1 MEVPEW
7 EETDVMASSTTR
19 ESAWMVIDCSSREDK
34 RRRVVNSAYSRLAKV
49 KVWVVLWAVEWVV
62 SAAKREVWAA
72 MVAAGEAIGSPID
85 RYFDNQNDFKQLTVS
100 HTKYYK
106 IIELPPI

>member
-19 ESAWMVIDCSSREDK
+19 ELAWMVCHCSSREDK
-34 RRRVVNSAYSRLAKV
+34 RRRVDNSAYSRLAKV
-49 KVWVVLWAVEWVV
+49 KVWVVLWAAWVAAWAEEWVA

-72 MVAAGEAIGSPID
+72 MVAAGEALGAPIEQI
-85 RYFDNQNDFKQLTVS
+85 F
-100 HTKYYK
+100 
-106 IIELPPI
+106 